1 MSWLEDQIKNVK
13 SISIRPGNVYALE
26 EEGKRLAKL
35 IEDLSDNFSCHSDG
49 TIVKEM
55 LKSLKYVQEVVNGT
69 LKYNGSK
76 KLHFNLWN
84 D

>member
-1 MSWLEDQIKNVK
+1 MSWLEDKIKNVK

-26 EEGKRLAKL
+26 DEGRRLAKL
-35 IEDLSDNFSCHSDG
+35 IEDLSANFSDHSDG

-55 LKSLKYVQEVVNGT
+55 LKSLKYVQEVINGT

-84 D
+84 